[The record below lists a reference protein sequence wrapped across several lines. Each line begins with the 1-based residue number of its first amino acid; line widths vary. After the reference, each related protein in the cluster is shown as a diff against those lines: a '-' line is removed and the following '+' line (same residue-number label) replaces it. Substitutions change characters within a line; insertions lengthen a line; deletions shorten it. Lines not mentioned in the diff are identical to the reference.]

1 MTHRDRSS
9 GSIRALCTFAL
20 GAVAALTLAL
30 AAIVPSRAY
39 ADGICR
45 RVSGDTRYD
54 TMSSLVTDVGGWK
67 RSGLVVLAS
76 GANYPDA
83 LSASSYAGCFD
94 APIILTD
101 PFSLSP
107 QAANLLRVLS
117 PNQIVVVG
125 GPGAV
130 SDNVMNEA
138 SSVAGCEASRLSGE
152 TRYETSIEIMKLCES
167 YSGTVI
173 VATGGNYADSLSISP
188 FAFATSSPVVLCD
201 SSSGLT
207 QRAIDAVRDH
217 GFSNAILVGGSNA
230 VPDVVIWQLRS
241 AGISVESITRLSGET
256 RYDTS
261 IKIAEWE
268 INQTKLL
275 DADGLGF
282 ATGSNFVDALA
293 MGPCLGHKSSP
304 ILLVD
309 DGASVVCGYAQR
321 FKGSVGAAF
330 VAGGPN
336 AVSQHDFD
344 AIEAALTPGSS
355 NPGTGPSDPA
365 KRTVDVPGPT
375 SLVYNGSRQT
385 ALSDTSDYTVRSGSA
400 TDAGTY
406 TAVLSLRDKSGCVWA
421 STGSSDDIRIQWSIS
436 PAEISDAS
444 VSIASQTF
452 TGSALAPDAK
462 VNVNDRTLSVG
473 IDYSVSYSNN
483 VHAGSAKVTVSGR
496 GNYTGN
502 ASARFRINPADL
514 SGADVE
520 VGEQRY
526 TGSPLTPEPRVTL
539 NGRVLS
545 ANADYTVT
553 YSHNTSIGTA
563 SISVS
568 GKGDYTGIASGSF
581 KIGRGDATS
590 RRVKIG
596 EVTVTV
602 YTYDDGYSYVDIPSD
617 DVSINSCVNL
627 TRSIETKDSS
637 KDENANVDI
646 WDNNGLTSQ
655 IWKFICVSV
664 GVYRV
669 QNAYSGKV
677 LGVADDDVYTEG
689 ANIVQQSWNDRDGQK
704 WQAALYNDKLM
715 LINLKSGLA
724 LDCKGGSIEC
734 GTNIQLWKKN
744 NSNAQLFELRTEK
757 IITKGTKSIYVNN
770 VRVTQTA
777 EENGN
782 RYYEIPEGTYII
794 QSCAGSNQVLDLY
807 WGNKDNGTNVETWQ
821 DNGGNGQKWKFVRAG
836 NGIYMIYSVASDKC
850 LEVAGQDSGVNGGNV
865 QQWDYADGWSNK
877 LWKLWLTKDSKL
889 MFLNCA
895 SWRALNV
902 SGGKAS
908 NGVNVNV
915 LDRDMSDA
923 QAWILKPTSKKIDSN
938 EECQRIANE
947 TWAAVCAYRQKNGLY
962 VPSGNDSF
970 CDGCAAYDASQCA
983 ASRSLTHDYLRSY
996 RSSHS
1001 WNGWNGVGEN
1011 LATAHAGAS
1020 GKSIVNRWW
1029 DDSGVSNLGHRKALN
1044 DPAMRVCGVKVAYN
1058 SSNDTY
1064 YVSMVYAGNG
1074 LGNGG
1079 TGGSKL

>member
-76 GANYPDA
+76 GVNYPDA

-138 SSVAGCEASRLSGE
+138 SSVAGCESSRLSGE
-152 TRYETSIEIMKLCES
+152 TRYDTSIEIMKLCKS

-230 VPDVVIWQLRS
+230 VPDAVIGQLRS

-261 IKIAEWE
+261 IKIAEYE

-336 AVSQHDFD
+336 AVSQHDFG

-365 KRTVDVPGPT
+365 KRTVDVPSPI
-375 SLVYNGSRQT
+375 SLVYNGSHQT

-406 TAVLSLRDKSGCVWA
+406 TSVLSLRDKSGCVWA
-421 STGSSDDIRIQWSIS
+421 STGSSDDVRLQWSIS
-436 PAEISDAS
+436 PADIKDAS
-444 VSIASQTF
+444 VSISSQTF
-452 TGSALAPDAK
+452 SGSYLTPDVTVT
-462 VNVNDRTLSVG
+462 VNGRTLSAG
-473 IDYSVSYSNN
+473 SDYSVAYSDN
-483 VHAGSAKVTVSGR
+483 VHAGWARVTVSGR
-496 GNYTGN
+496 SNYAGTATAG
-502 ASARFRINPADL
+502 FRIDPVDI
-514 SGADVE
+514 SSADVE
-520 VGEQRY
+520 VAEERY
-526 TGSPLTPEPRVTL
+526 TGSPLTPEPKVTL
-539 NGRVLS
+539 DSRVLTHDV
-545 ANADYTVT
+545 DYSVS
-553 YSHNTSIGTA
+553 YSNNTGVGTA
-563 SISVS
+563 TVSIA
-568 GKGDYTGIASGSF
+568 GRGDYTGSASGSF
-581 KIGRGDATS
+581 KIVRGQAAS
-590 RRVKIG
+590 RRVKVG

-602 YTYDDGYSYVDIPSD
+602 YTYGDGYSYVDIPSD
-617 DVSINSCVNL
+617 DVSINSCVNAA
-627 TRSIETKDSS
+627 RSIEVSNCS
-637 KDENANVDI
+637 KDEKANVDL

-655 IWKFICVSV
+655 IWKFIRVSD

-677 LGVADDDVYTEG
+677 LSVADDDVYSKG
-689 ANIVQQSWNDRDGQK
+689 ANIVQQGWNDREGQK
-704 WQAALYNDKLM
+704 WQAILYNDKLM
-715 LINLKSGLA
+715 LINPKSGMA
-724 LDCKGGSIEC
+724 LDCNGGYANC
-734 GTNIQLWKKN
+734 GDNIQLWTKI
-744 NSNAQLFELRTEK
+744 NSNAQLFELRSEQ
-757 IITKGTKSIYVNN
+757 IIKKGTKAIYVNN

-777 EENGN
+777 DDTGN
-782 RYYEIPEGTYII
+782 RYYDVPEGTYII

-836 NGIYMIYSVASDKC
+836 NGIYKIYSVASDKC
-850 LEVAGQDSGVNGGNV
+850 LEVAGQDSNTNGGNV

-877 LWKLWLTKDSKL
+877 LWKLWLTKDNKL
-889 MFLNCA
+889 MFLNLA
-895 SWRALNV
+895 SFRALSV
-902 SGGKAS
+902 SGGKAD

-923 QAWILKPTSKKIDSN
+923 QAWILSPTSKKIDPN
-938 EECQRIANE
+938 EVCRAMENE
-947 TWAAVCAYRQKNGLY
+947 IWTAYCN
-962 VPSGNDSF
+962 
-970 CDGCAAYDASQCA
+970 
-983 ASRSLTHDYLRSY
+983 Y
-996 RSSHS
+996 RSSQGLSVPYRDGTVDNWARQSAQHS
-1001 WNGWNGVGEN
+1001 ADLGHLDHSFIKNTYKGYSDILQYSSYRMDGQAAVDKWTKSDGHRSQMICRTVTKAGVGVVYKN
-1011 LATAHAGAS
+1011 GYYYMAIVYNFS
-1020 GKSIVNRWW
+1020 GTNV
-1029 DDSGVSNLGHRKALN
+1029 G
-1044 DPAMRVCGVKVAYN
+1044 
-1058 SSNDTY
+1058 
-1064 YVSMVYAGNG
+1064 
-1074 LGNGG
+1074 
-1079 TGGSKL
+1079 